1 MTSTSPSPRTRL
13 RRAVLAGA
21 AATGAALS
29 LLTAAPA
36 PAQAAPDTTQ
46 VYVWATNV
54 NMRSCAGFECEP
66 YDRVRISRMHVT
78 AYCQSQSDV
87 VRDSGYAND
96 WWVQVDAGGPR
107 GWISAVYV
115 RGGRDMAPVPG
126 VSQDF
131 EDCF

>member
-1 MTSTSPSPRTRL
+1 MTITSSSSRARL

-36 PAQAAPDTTQ
+36 QAAPDTTQ

-54 NMRSCAGFECEP
+54 NMRNCGSFECEP
-66 YDRVRISRMHVT
+66 YDRVRISRMYVT
-78 AYCQSQSDV
+78 AYCQSQGDV
-87 VRDSGYAND
+87 VRDSGYVND

-115 RGGRDMAPVPG
+115 RGGRDMQPVPG